1 MIFWLIFLSAPL
13 TTLLWWVAAHVVV
26 GRGNGWGKERLAADA
41 GKDNEAGKDGEA
53 GKNGKAVAARER
65 TWVYGLCA
73 HTLIASFFGVMIG
86 MFAWII
92 LERAAGISAPPV
104 WARTLALV
112 WYIAALPASVAVFVT
127 LWAGSFGLFQRKLRT
142 PAVVATVPGVV
153 GSTSERSERPA
164 QGPAV
169 GLGVID
175 DTGTSPPRKANGPD
189 LLDAAAYSR
198 RRFLATTALAAPPL
212 LTAGFFT
219 KSRFDQGHFRTRDH
233 TVAIDNLPSELIGLT
248 IAHVSDV
255 HIGRYADSAVLKR
268 IVDATNNLR
277 CDMIAFTGDL
287 IDFELTDLPE
297 AISMLRKFD
306 APNGVVLCEGNHDLF
321 VSASTFREDIR
332 RAGIDLLV
340 NERIVRRLRGVECEI
355 SGLRWGRA
363 IPGSSDAHFEENFA
377 LLRREMGEESI
388 TAGSRSLAGRSTLPP
403 LRLHLVHHPHAFD
416 AAGDAGV
423 DLTLAGHTHGGQ
435 LMLAERFGPASLL
448 YKYVSGLYTRRNP
461 SGKTVSCVVS
471 NGTGNWLPLRL
482 AAPAEISRITLVRA

>member
-1 MIFWLIFLSAPL
+1 MIFWLIFLGAPL
-13 TTLLWWVAAHVVV
+13 VTLLWWVAAHIIVWRSKGLSN
-26 GRGNGWGKERLAADA
+26 GRSAGDA
-41 GKDNEAGKDGEA
+41 GKDNEAL
-53 GKNGKAVAARER
+53 AARER
-65 TWVYGLCA
+65 TWVYGVCA
-73 HTLIASFFGVMIG
+73 HTLIASFFGAMIG

-92 LERAAGISAPPV
+92 LERAAGISTPPV

-112 WYIAALPASVAVFVT
+112 WYVAALPASVAVFVT
-127 LWAGSFGLFQRKLRT
+127 LWAGSFGLFRRKLRT
-142 PAVVATVPGVV
+142 PAVVASVPGVV
-153 GSTSERSERPA
+153 GSLSERSERPA
-164 QGPAV
+164 EGPAA
-169 GLGVID
+169 GSGVIE
-175 DTGTSPPRKANGPD
+175 SIRKTPELDSND
-189 LLDAAAYSR
+189 SNLLDATAYSR
-198 RRFLATTALAAPPL
+198 RKFMATTALAAPPL
-212 LTAGFFT
+212 LAAGFFI

-233 TVAIDNLPSELIGLT
+233 TVAIDNLPNELIGLT

-277 CDMIAFTGDL
+277 CDMIALTGDL
-287 IDFELTDLPE
+287 IDFELSDLPE

-306 APNGVVLCEGNHDLF
+306 APSGVVLCEGNHDLF
-321 VSASTFREDIR
+321 VSASTFREDVR

-363 IPGSSDAHFEENFA
+363 IPGNRDAHFEENFA
-377 LLRREMGEESI
+377 LLCREMGEESI
-388 TAGSRSLAGRSTLPP
+388 TASSRSLARRSALPP

-448 YKYVSGLYTRRNP
+448 YKYVSGLYTRQNP
-461 SGKTVSCVVS
+461 SGKTVSCIVS

-482 AAPAEISRITLVRA
+482 AAPAEIARITLVRA